1 MFENLHVTCT
11 ERTKRKHLHDF
22 IQAAYDRIENFWS
35 GNEHRP
41 VINKKEIP
49 LICANADLVC
59 DANFKP
65 DEVFYSS
72 MSFHLHTGFLTFL
85 FYPYP
90 DTVQTGVNP
99 FPDFSKPITVY
110 QGKYVL

>member
-11 ERTKRKHLHDF
+11 ERTKRKHLDEF
-22 IQAAYDRIENFWS
+22 IKAAYDRIENFWS
-35 GNEHRP
+35 GNEVRP
-41 VINKKEIP
+41 VINRKEIP
-49 LICANADLVC
+49 IISATAYQVC

-72 MSFHLHTGFLTFL
+72 MAFHLQTGYLTFF